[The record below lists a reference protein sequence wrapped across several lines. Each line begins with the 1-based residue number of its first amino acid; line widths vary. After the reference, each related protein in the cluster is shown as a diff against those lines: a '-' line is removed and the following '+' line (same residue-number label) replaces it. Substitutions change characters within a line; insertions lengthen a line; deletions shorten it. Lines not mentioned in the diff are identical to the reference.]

1 MQEQYTK
8 AIEHLEQAQ
17 QELRALLEPSK
28 TAEQVSLHVIIL
40 SMDSIKR
47 RINDYR
53 KDVENDR
60 I

>member
-1 MQEQYTK
+1 MHQHYTE
-8 AIEHLEQAQ
+8 AIKCLEQAQ

-28 TAEQVSLHVIIL
+28 AAEQVSLHVIIL

-53 KDVENDR
+53 KEVEHG
-60 I
+60 